1 MYICKISLLTKS
13 FKTVHVLVLLYK
25 IVKAWRLRL
34 SIASLAQRLK
44 QAYKAVEIEAM
55 AAIRALEFAAEISL
69 DRVVVEGD
77 SKIVTQALKTED
89 TG

>member
-1 MYICKISLLTKS
+1 M
-13 FKTVHVLVLLYK
+13 
-25 IVKAWRLRL
+25 IV
-34 SIASLAQRLK
+34 SLAQRLK

>member
-1 MYICKISLLTKS
+1 M
-13 FKTVHVLVLLYK
+13 LLYE
-25 IVKAWRLRL
+25 IVKTWWLRL
-34 SIASLAQRLK
+34 VIVSLAQRLK

-55 AAIRALEFAAEISL
+55 AAICALEFAAEIGL

-77 SKIVTQALKTED
+77 SKIVTQALKTKD

>member
-1 MYICKISLLTKS
+1 M
-13 FKTVHVLVLLYK
+13 
-25 IVKAWRLRL
+25 IV
-34 SIASLAQRLK
+34 SLAQRLK

-55 AAIRALEFAAEISL
+55 AAIHALEFAAEISL

>member
-1 MYICKISLLTKS
+1 M
-13 FKTVHVLVLLYK
+13 LLYE
-25 IVKAWRLRL
+25 IVKTWWLRL
-34 SIASLAQRLK
+34 VIVSLAQRLK

-55 AAIRALEFAAEISL
+55 AAIRALEFAEEIGL

>member
-1 MYICKISLLTKS
+1 M
-13 FKTVHVLVLLYK
+13 
-25 IVKAWRLRL
+25 IV
-34 SIASLAQRLK
+34 SLAQRLK

-55 AAIRALEFAAEISL
+55 AAICALEFAAEIGL
-69 DRVVVEGD
+69 DRIVVEGD

>member
-1 MYICKISLLTKS
+1 M
-13 FKTVHVLVLLYK
+13 LLYE
-25 IVKAWRLRL
+25 IVKTWWLRL
-34 SIASLAQRLK
+34 VIVSLAQRLK

-55 AAIRALEFAAEISL
+55 AAICALEFAAEIGL
-69 DRVVVEGD
+69 DRIVVEGD

>member
-1 MYICKISLLTKS
+1 M
-13 FKTVHVLVLLYK
+13 
-25 IVKAWRLRL
+25 IV
-34 SIASLAQRLK
+34 SLAQRLK

-55 AAIRALEFAAEISL
+55 AAICALEFAAEIGL

-77 SKIVTQALKTED
+77 SKIVTQALKTKD